1 MKKIYRTLL
10 KKIQYYFIKLLN
22 LIFHRSNYKIIP
34 SIDELK
40 NFNFDYSE
48 DNRRLVLKNN
58 KNKIDKIVIDTTL
71 FKSHLCDI
79 GSKFNTNKS
88 PYNLNGHR
96 SGYTGIYFLIFN
108 NLRDKKFNFAEIGIE
123 KNGSS
128 KLWRE
133 FFSNANL
140 YLFEKDTHKIEQAK
154 KDQLK
159 DSYYYEIDVDINE
172 KIKSAFQKTGKKFD
186 IIIDDSTHHF
196 DHQINI
202 INNVKDYL
210 NPGGI
215 LVIEDIFR
223 FRKDHTEER
232 YFNEISKIS
241 AEFSKIF
248 FIESLHTNNFTASW
262 NCEKLLVLIKK

>member
-10 KKIQYYFIKLLN
+10 KKIQFYFIKLLN

-48 DNRRLVLKNN
+48 NNRRLVLRNDKD
-58 KNKIDKIVIDTTL
+58 KFDKIIIDTTL
-71 FKSHLCDI
+71 FRSYLCDI
-79 GSKFNTNKS
+79 GARFNTNKS

-108 NLRDKKFNFAEIGIE
+108 NLRHKKFNFAEIGIE

-133 FFSNANL
+133 FFSNADL
-140 YLFEKDTHKIEQAK
+140 HLFEKDTKKIEQAK
-154 KDQLK
+154 KDQLN
-159 DSYYYEIDVDINE
+159 DTYYYEIDVSIQEN
-172 KIKSAFQKTGKKFD
+172 IRSAFQKTGKNFD

-196 DHQINI
+196 EHQINI
-202 INNVKDYL
+202 INNVKDFL

-215 LVIEDIFR
+215 LVIEDIFK
-223 FRKDHTEER
+223 FRKDHMEKK
-232 YFNEISKIS
+232 YFNEIFKIKD
-241 AEFSKIF
+241 EFSKIF
-248 FIESLHTNNFTASW
+248 FIESVHTNNFTASW